1 MVLVVKISPSPLSAF
16 PETVPHLSELS
27 KIGFDRLL
35 PVVGSP
41 IRNEITITNNQRV
54 LVATAAGIRLKSA

>member
-1 MVLVVKISPSPLSAF
+1 MFILTNNDMVRAHSQM
-16 PETVPHLSELS
+16 SELS

-35 PVVGSP
+35 PVMGSP